1 VIEQPDEKKPGHW
14 SDEFM
19 TYLLKGVADKSVDEL
34 DRAIKEGRPV
44 RLPDSSVSD
53 GSTADYYQLPPD
65 ATELQDLISYRDM
78 NAQIGEVFR
87 ACYRYGRSAH
97 SDKLRDARKIMF
109 YARAEVERLEK
120 YGDVETSQMTHNG
133 DES

>member
-1 VIEQPDEKKPGHW
+1 MPEPYWLSQ
-14 SDEFM
+14 
-19 TYLLKGVADKSVDEL
+19 L
-34 DRAIKEGRPV
+34 RPQ
-44 RLPDSSVSD
+44 STSVSD

-78 NAQIGEVFR
+78 NGQIAEIFR

-97 SDKLRDARKIMF
+97 SDRLRDARKILF

-120 YGDVETSQMTHNG
+120 YGDVEKSQMTHNG
-133 DES
+133 DDS